1 MKFLHLFQVL
11 VFNEIVYGKKVD
23 ITIKIFLIQLSI
35 GQNLKVVMPD
45 SYNPSFLPYWKR
57 NIDTGEITGYFVD
70 LLEEL
75 SRSVGFNYTLEDS
88 SNFKSYESLGKMS
101 KSC

>member
-1 MKFLHLFQVL
+1 
-11 VFNEIVYGKKVD
+11 
-23 ITIKIFLIQLSI
+23 
-35 GQNLKVVMPD
+35 MPD

-57 NIDTGEITGYFVD
+57 NSVTGEMTGYFVD

-88 SNFKSYESLGKMS
+88 SNFTTYDALGKMT
-101 KSC
+101 KTYPEKNTKTVLL

>member
-1 MKFLHLFQVL
+1 MGCKSL
-11 VFNEIVYGKKVD
+11 E
-23 ITIKIFLIQLSI
+23 IFLNKLSI

-57 NIDTGEITGYFVD
+57 SSDTGEITGYLVD
-70 LLEEL
+70 LLEEI

-88 SNFKSYESLGKMS
+88 SNFKSYESLGKMT